1 MKFLK
6 AITALVL
13 FTLICVSSAG
23 ASGMVKFHIPEI
35 SNASVGDTVDA
46 TLYADNNLNP
56 LISDIA
62 LTLNWSNGVLQ
73 YEGTTFTAGNT
84 KVAEPIGTHLLTIN
98 IGDHTK
104 GIATG
109 DVALAHIKFK
119 VLKPDNS
126 PIEITVNNVIDLS
139 GADLTST
146 ATAVDGL
153 VKVGTQTTTTT
164 PTTTTATSY
173 LDPGY
178 SYKIGSMESGAW
190 QAFNMDVTSTDDYD
204 ILALVYNQANNF
216 ELYVYDPTTGSVV
229 TSATAPYSTENSLNY
244 IWAVSTIKPGRYTV
258 LVHSTSGA
266 GTFAFIHFYNR
277 QPIQRTAGTSV

>member
-23 ASGMVKFHIPEI
+23 ASGIVKFHIPEI

-46 TLYADNNLNP
+46 TLYADNTMNP

-104 GIATG
+104 GITTG

-126 PIEITVNNVIDLS
+126 PIEITVDNVIDLS
-139 GADLTST
+139 GADLTSK

-153 VKVGTQTTTTT
+153 VKVGTQTITTTT
-164 PTTTTATSY
+164 TTTSY

-178 SYKIGSMESGAW
+178 SYKLGSVESGAW

-204 ILALVYNQANNF
+204 ILALAYSQANNF

-229 TSATAPYSTENSLNY
+229 TSATAPYSTENNLNY
-244 IWAVSTIKPGRYTV
+244 IWAVSTTKPGRYTV

-266 GTFAFIHFYNR
+266 GPFAFIHFYNR
-277 QPIQRTAGTSV
+277 QPIQRTVGTST

>member
-6 AITALVL
+6 AITVLVL

-23 ASGMVKFHIPEI
+23 ATGTVKFHMPEI
-35 SNASVGDTVDA
+35 SNAAVGDTVDA
-46 TLYADNNLNP
+46 TLYVDNTLNP

-73 YEGTTFTAGNT
+73 YQGTTFTAGNT
-84 KVAEPIGTHLLTIN
+84 KVAEPIGTHLMTIN

-126 PIEITVNNVIDLS
+126 PIEIKVTNLIDMA
-139 GADLTST
+139 GADITSK
-146 ATAVDGL
+146 AVTSNGT
-153 VKVGTQTTTTT
+153 VKIGTQTTVT
-164 PTTTTATSY
+164 PST

-178 SYKIGSMESGAW
+178 QYDLGSVQSGGW
-190 QAFNMDVTSTDDYD
+190 QAYNMDVRTSDEYD
-204 ILALVYNQANNF
+204 ILALAYSQANTF
-216 ELYVYDPTTGSVV
+216 ELYVYDPTTGAVI

-244 IWAVSTIKPGRYTV
+244 IWAVSTLKPGKYSV

-266 GTFAFIHFYNR
+266 GNFAFIHFYNR
-277 QPIQRTAGTSV
+277 QPVQRAST

>member
-1 MKFLK
+1 MKLLK
-6 AITALVL
+6 AITVLVL

-35 SNASVGDTVDA
+35 SNAAVGDTVDA

-104 GIATG
+104 GIAAG

-126 PIEITVNNVIDLS
+126 PIEVKVDNVIDLS
-139 GADLTST
+139 GADITSK

-164 PTTTTATSY
+164 TPTTSY

-178 SYKIGSMESGAW
+178 SYKIGSVESGAW

-204 ILALVYNQANNF
+204 ILALVYSQANDF
-216 ELYVYDPTTGSVV
+216 DLYVYDPTTGSVV
-229 TSATAPYSTENSLNY
+229 TSATVPYSTENNLNY
-244 IWAVSTIKPGRYTV
+244 IWAVSTMKPGRYTV

-266 GTFAFIHFYNR
+266 GTFAFIHFYNQ
-277 QPIQRTAGTSV
+277 QPIQRSTGSAV